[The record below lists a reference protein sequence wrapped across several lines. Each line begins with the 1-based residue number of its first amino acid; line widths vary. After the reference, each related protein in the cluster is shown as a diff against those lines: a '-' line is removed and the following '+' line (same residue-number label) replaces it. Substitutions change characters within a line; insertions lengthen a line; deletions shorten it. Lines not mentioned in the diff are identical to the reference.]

1 VGVAGRTVTFET
13 TRGTLSAPS
22 DVTDGSGDAT
32 VTITSDNAGPAVIT
46 ARTTDTAAQP
56 IETQVQINFVATT
69 PTQMTLQANPGTISV
84 NPPGTTEERST
95 ITATVRDANFNLVK
109 GVTVNF
115 TLTDVTGG
123 AISPASA
130 VTNEFGQASTV
141 YTASSTASALN
152 GVTVNAVVAG
162 FPVNAAVNLTVAQR
176 SLFIT
181 LGTGNTIVEP
191 NPTTYEFPYSVL
203 VTDTAGLPVPNALV
217 TLNIVPVAAATGQT
231 AYFKGY
237 YALSPPPP
245 GQAPWVQVVTAFTG
259 LVPGCL
265 NEDANQNGILDSG
278 EDFNANG
285 RLDPGNV
292 ATVSAN
298 NLTTDASGFAFFNVV
313 YAQELANWVRVDLT
327 ARASVAGSEAT
338 EVARFIL
345 PILASELTN
354 AAVSPPGNPSPF
366 GVNGCGFPD

>member
-1 VGVAGRTVTFET
+1 VTFEA

-22 DVTDGSGDAT
+22 DVTDGNGDAT
-32 VTITSDNAGPAVIT
+32 VTITSNNAGPAAIT
-46 ARTTDTAAQP
+46 ARTTDLSGQP

-84 NPPGTTEERST
+84 NPPGTAEERST

-115 TLTDVTGG
+115 TLFDVTGG
-123 AISPASA
+123 EISPASA
-130 VTNEFGQASTV
+130 VTDEFGQASTV
-141 YTASSTASALN
+141 YTSSSTASALN

-162 FPVNAAVNLTVAQR
+162 FPVVNAAVNLTVAQR

-181 LGTGNTIVEP
+181 LGTGNTIVESD
-191 NPTTYEFPYSVL
+191 PTIYEFPYSVL

-237 YALSPPPP
+237 YVLSPPPP
-245 GQAPWVQVVTAFTG
+245 GEAPWVQVVTASCF
-259 LVPGCL
+259 

-313 YAQELANWVRVDLT
+313 YAQELANWVRVELT
-327 ARASVAGSEAT
+327 ARASVAGTEAT
-338 EVARFIL
+338 EVTRFVL

-354 AAVSPPGNPSPF
+354 ADASPPGNPSPF
-366 GVNGCGFPD
+366 GAGLGANNVCTNDL

>member
-1 VGVAGRTVTFET
+1 
-13 TRGTLSAPS
+13 
-22 DVTDGSGDAT
+22 
-32 VTITSDNAGPAVIT
+32 
-46 ARTTDTAAQP
+46 
-56 IETQVQINFVATT
+56 
-69 PTQMTLQANPGTISV
+69 MTLQANPGTISV
-84 NPPGTTEERST
+84 NPPGTAEERST

-115 TLTDVTGG
+115 TLFDVTGG
-123 AISPASA
+123 EISPASA
-130 VTNEFGQASTV
+130 VTDGFGQASTV
-141 YTASSTASALN
+141 YTSSSTASALN
-152 GVTVNAVVAG
+152 GVRVD
-162 FPVNAAVNLTVAQR
+162 AAVQGFGVADSVTLTVAQR

-231 AYFKGY
+231 AYAKGY
-237 YALSPPPP
+237 YVLSPPPP
-245 GQAPWVQVVTAFTG
+245 GEAPWVQVVTASCF
-259 LVPGCL
+259 
-265 NEDANQNGILDSG
+265 NEDANQNGILDPG
-278 EDFNANG
+278 EDVNANG

-313 YAQELANWVRVDLT
+313 YAQELANWVRVELT

-338 EVARFIL
+338 EVTRFIL

-354 AAVSPPGNPSPF
+354 ADASPPGNPSPF
-366 GVNGCGFPD
+366 GVAASCANPN